1 MPQVFLIGQDL
12 GRGKRC
18 RQGAG
23 AVVVQE
29 LTETMG
35 PGFEYSHLQFYE
47 NNIIWN
53 EYEDKEEKETGN
65 VHFRKV
71 VEYVYWDLKPE
82 NKEDFSQPAD
92 LLKLHLGTCLK

>member
-1 MPQVFLIGQDL
+1 MASLAIQSPPACLTIMFELIEHAPSIFNWTRP

-47 NNIIWN
+47 NNII
-53 EYEDKEEKETGN
+53 
-65 VHFRKV
+65 
-71 VEYVYWDLKPE
+71 
-82 NKEDFSQPAD
+82 
-92 LLKLHLGTCLK
+92 

>member
-47 NNIIWN
+47 NNII
-53 EYEDKEEKETGN
+53 
-65 VHFRKV
+65 
-71 VEYVYWDLKPE
+71 
-82 NKEDFSQPAD
+82 
-92 LLKLHLGTCLK
+92 